1 MGVYQRGKSRVWWY
15 RFSWRGEL
23 IRESTRLTNKRE
35 AEKLEAA
42 HKARLARGEVGIVER
57 KAAPSLQVFMKD
69 RFLPYVDSTFASK
82 PKTLEYYRNGVKNL
96 MAVSVLADVPMDQLT
111 ADAVAAYVATRQR
124 AGLAVNSINRELEVL
139 RRAFILAMEW
149 GAVQCVMPKVRLLS
163 GGRRRER
170 VLSAEEESR
179 YLAAAQTV
187 GEQILESFDAALT
200 GIRATVR
207 GEEPIRPSDPF
218 LLRDATAILF
228 DAALRPEECFRL
240 RWEDIRDGCLN
251 VLYGKTANAR
261 RAVPVSPRIAA
272 ILELRRS
279 QIQGDWVFPAPTKSG
294 HIEKSSLRKQHAKA
308 CTLAGIEP
316 FDLYTARHTALT
328 RWAPHMDPYVLAKV
342 AGHSDFGTTRRYV
355 HPQQATVLAAMEKAR
370 SAQGGHKSS
379 TPATSTDWQ
388 AKAET
393 TLTN

>member
-1 MGVYQRGKSRVWWY
+1 MGVYRRGKTWWY

-23 IRESTRLTNKRE
+23 IRESTHLTNKRE

-42 HKARLARGEVGIVER
+42 HKVRLARGEVGIVER
-57 KAAPSLQVFMKD
+57 QAAPSLKSFMKE
-69 RFLPYVDSTFASK
+69 RFLPYAESTFASK
-82 PKTLEYYRNGVKNL
+82 PKTLEYYRNGAKNL
-96 MAVSVLADVPMDQLT
+96 VSVASLAEVPMDQLT
-111 ADAVAAYVATRQR
+111 ADAVAAYVAVRQQ
-124 AGLAVNSINRELEVL
+124 AGLAINSINRELEVL
-139 RRAFILAMEW
+139 RRVFILAMEW
-149 GAVQCVMPKVRLLS
+149 GAVHSIMPKVRLLS

-187 GEQILESFDAALT
+187 GEQILESFDTALT

-218 LLRDATAILF
+218 LLRDVMTVLF
-228 DAALRPEECFRL
+228 DGALRPEECFRL

-261 RAVPVSPRIAA
+261 RSVPVSPRIAA

-308 CTLAGIEP
+308 CAIASIEP

-328 RWAPHMDPYVLAKV
+328 RWAPHMDPYVLAKI

-355 HPQQATVLAAMEKAR
+355 HPQAETVLAAMERAR
-370 SAQGGHKSS
+370 NAQGGHKSS
-379 TPATSTDWQ
+379 TLALSADWQ

-393 TLTN
+393 SLTN